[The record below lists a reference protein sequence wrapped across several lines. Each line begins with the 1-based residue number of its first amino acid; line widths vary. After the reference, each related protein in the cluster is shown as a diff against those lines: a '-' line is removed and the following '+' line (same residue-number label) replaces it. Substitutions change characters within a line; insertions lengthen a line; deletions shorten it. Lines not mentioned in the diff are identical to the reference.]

1 MIKHF
6 LLFNAPPQLS
16 QESLAELLLAARH
29 LPQEIQEPRNFQVG
43 AAFAAVMEPRWRFC
57 MSMEFDDEAALE
69 RYTQHPLHLAFR
81 ELLLER
87 IEDRQ
92 VQTVRGC
99 DSPEE
104 LCALARAAQQE
115 AV

>member
-29 LPQEIQEPRNFQVG
+29 LPQGIEEPRNFQIG
-43 AAFAAVMEPRWRFC
+43 AAFAAVTEPRWRFC
-57 MSMEFDDEAALE
+57 MSMEFEDEAALQ
-69 RYTQHPLHLAFR
+69 RYTDHPLHLAFR
-81 ELLLER
+81 DLLRER

-92 VQTVRGC
+92 VQTVRCC
-99 DSPEE
+99 DSAEE
-104 LCALARAAQQE
+104 LCALARAAQHE